1 MIIYLSRHGQS
12 IYNTEDRIGGN
23 SNLSPAGQIYALKLA
38 SYMNNLTNIE
48 IWTSSLLRTINTAVL
63 LQFPKIIYKG
73 LDEINAGDF
82 ENLTFGEFKKNYFE
96 EYNKRK
102 LNKLKYKYSNG
113 ESYLDLIERVNPF
126 VKKAIDT
133 IKKRGPLLIIAHQ
146 AVLRVI
152 YGKLMNYNEKDIP
165 HLSIPLHTIFKIEL
179 DNRGNIIGEEKIEFE
194 I

>member
-1 MIIYLSRHGQS
+1 MTIYLSRHGQS

-23 SNLSPAGQIYALKLA
+23 SNLSPTGQIYALKLA
-38 SYMNNLTNIE
+38 SYMNNLSNIE

-63 LQFPKIIYKG
+63 LNFPKIIYNN

-82 ENLTFGEFKKNYFE
+82 ENVTFGEFKKNNFE
-96 EYNKRK
+96 EYTKRQ

-126 VKKAIDT
+126 VKKAIN
-133 IKKRGPLLIIAHQ
+133 KAEKGPLLIIAHQ

-152 YGKLMNYNEKDIP
+152 YGKLMNYGDEEIP

-179 DNRGNIIGEEKIEFE
+179 NDEGGVIREEKIEFE

>member
-23 SNLSPAGQIYALKLA
+23 SNLSPTGQIYALKLA
-38 SYMNNLTNIE
+38 SYMNNLSNIE
-48 IWTSSLLRTINTAVL
+48 IWTSSLLRTINTAAL
-63 LQFPKIIYKG
+63 LNFPKIIYKN

-82 ENLTFGEFKKNYFE
+82 ENVTFGEFKKNYFE
-96 EYNKRK
+96 EYNKRQ

-126 VKKAIDT
+126 VKKAIHNAE
-133 IKKRGPLLIIAHQ
+133 KGPLLIIAHQ

-152 YGKLMNYNEKDIP
+152 YGKLMNYDDEEIP

-179 DNRGNIIGEEKIEFE
+179 NDEWEVIGEEKIEFE